1 LAPFGF
7 DLAALAF
14 CLSAFS
20 ALAAFFAA
28 LPFPALAVAGFAASA
43 DELAVRLAAECT
55 APDPAAV
62 ARAAPF
68 RAVVEAVFAVVA
80 LDGVEPLA
88 RAGDALL
95 AVLAA
100 VVLAAVPDVARCPV
114 ARGAALAAVALAA
127 VALAAVALAGVV
139 LAGAAE
145 RALAAS
151 LSDVTAVSSALVADE
166 IAVSAL
172 VSVFAD
178 VAA

>member
-1 LAPFGF
+1 
-7 DLAALAF
+7 LAALAF

-43 DELAVRLAAECT
+43 DELAVRLAAERT

-100 VVLAAVPDVARCPV
+100 VVLAAVPDAARCPV
-114 ARGAALAAVALAA
+114 ARGAALAPV
-127 VALAAVALAGVV
+127 VLAGVV